1 MVFINKKCVYAIFHL
16 LSAAEKHVLLLL
28 LLSIGRPGQ
37 FFLCFRQLR
46 QLLNWFRLKSQKTPE
61 ILLTSEA
68 IINLTRL
75 LTLGLFSSKRI

>member
-28 LLSIGRPGQ
+28 LSIGRLGQ